1 VRRLLILILV
11 LLIIPAAFFAGAA
24 WSIHRAH
31 SQAQYELS
39 AQIEKLEEI
48 QRNIYGSNTF
58 HWTSGYYRETT
69 DRIDAYDPAI
79 SGGRIRVAYSGMLSE
94 SYLEL
99 AGTGELH
106 AGRNGQEKLV
116 TTIDPQRC
124 REIFHRT
131 LTCGILNY
139 SDDVVG
145 LKQDLI
151 RGGGKSVTCV
161 GPTRIDIT
169 VAELG
174 VSKVIEIL
182 TPEIERENHPHII
195 EYKLVV
201 DLQDEIN
208 GLVPAGF
215 PLWK

>member
-1 VRRLLILILV
+1 MPV
-11 LLIIPAAFFAGAA
+11 AFFGGAV
-24 WSIHRAH
+24 WSMHRARSH
-31 SQAQYELS
+31 GQYELN
-39 AQIEKLEEI
+39 AQIKQLE
-48 QRNIYGSNTF
+48 QVQGNIYGPNTF
-58 HWTSGYYRETT
+58 HWTGDSNRETKAL
-69 DRIDAYDPAI
+69 IEAYDPAV
-79 SGGRIRVAYSGMLSE
+79 SGGRIRVGYSGELGE
-94 SYLEL
+94 RYLEL
-99 AGTGELH
+99 SGTGELY
-106 AGRNGQEKLV
+106 AGGNGERKLV
-116 TTIDPQRC
+116 TTIDPKRC

-131 LTCGILNY
+131 LTSGILNY
-139 SDDVVG
+139 SDDMVG

-169 VAELG
+169 AAELG
-174 VSKVIEIL
+174 VSKVIEVF
-182 TPEIERENHPHII
+182 TPQVELENHPHII